1 MDEKSLLDIILDPDN
16 TEPVTLYGEDGV
28 VYSFDQIAVIPFEDG
43 EERLLFVILKPL
55 DELDWAEDDEAI
67 VFRVVESED
76 GSVSLHMEENEDLA
90 MHVFQE
96 YYRLLDE
103 EGGE

>member
-1 MDEKSLLDIILDPDN
+1 MGEKSLLDIILDPDN
-16 TEPVTLYGEDGV
+16 TDPVTLYG
-28 VYSFDQIAVIPFEDG
+28 EDG
-43 EERLLFVILKPL
+43 EERLLFVILNPL

-90 MHVFQE
+90 MQVFQE

>member
-16 TEPVTLYGEDGV
+16 TDPVTLYGEDGV
-28 VYSFDQIAVIPFEDG
+28 VYSFDKIAVIPFEDG

-90 MHVFQE
+90 MQVFQE